1 MTQKEIGLI
10 VGILVVV
17 LGAVAGAAVFLTNKE
32 SGAKAST
39 GTAVSSSS
47 EQQETTIPLTEAP
60 SAAPSGGDSLTVVA
74 GTNTANPAQLG
85 SGQVASKP
93 NGGTVAPAS
102 VPGPETFG
110 QYEQYKDGQAALIGE
125 IEAGNGNEAVSGK
138 KVAVYYK
145 GWLTNGTMFDQLRPG
160 DDGQLEPFVFTLGAG
175 QVIRGWEQGII
186 GMKVGG
192 TRRLII
198 PPVVGYGAQ
207 AQGNIPANS
216 VLIFDVQLLA
226 IQ

>member
-1 MTQKEIGLI
+1 MTKKEIGLI
-10 VGILVVV
+10 VGILVIV
-17 LGAVAGAAVFLTNKE
+17 LGGVAGAVYFVSNKNSE
-32 SGAKAST
+32 PKANKSGS
-39 GTAVSSSS
+39 VSVTSQ
-47 EQQETTIPLTEAP
+47 QQETTMPLNQDQNTTTP
-60 SAAPSGGDSLTVVA
+60 DSNSLTVVA
-74 GTNTANPAQLG
+74 GTNTSNPAQLG

-93 NGGTVAPAS
+93 NGGTTAPAS

-110 QYEQYKDGQAALIGE
+110 QYEQYKDGQSALFGD
-125 IEAGNGNEAVSGK
+125 IEVGSGNEAISGK

-145 GWLTNGTMFDQLRPG
+145 GWLTNGSIFDQSRPG
-160 DDGQLEPFVFTLGAG
+160 EDGQLQPFVFTLGAG
-175 QVIRGWEQGII
+175 QVIRGWEQGVA

-198 PPVVGYGAQ
+198 PPSVGYGAQ
-207 AQGNIPANS
+207 AQGNIPPNS

>member
-1 MTQKEIGLI
+1 MP
-10 VGILVVV
+10 
-17 LGAVAGAAVFLTNKE
+17 LGE
-32 SGAKAST
+32 
-39 GTAVSSSS
+39 TAQTSA
-47 EQQETTIPLTEAP
+47 TE
-60 SAAPSGGDSLTVVA
+60 GDVLTVVA

-85 SGQVASKP
+85 SGQVASKS
-93 NGGTVAPAS
+93 NGGTTAPAS

-110 QYEQYKDGQAALIGE
+110 QYEQYKDGQSALFGD
-125 IEAGNGNEAVSGK
+125 IEVGSGNEAISGK

-145 GWLTNGTMFDQLRPG
+145 GWLTNGTLFDQSRPG
-160 DDGQLEPFVFTLGAG
+160 EDGQLQPFVFTLGAG
-175 QVIRGWEQGII
+175 QVIKGWEQSVA

-198 PPVVGYGAQ
+198 PPSVGYGAQ

>member
-1 MTQKEIGLI
+1 MTKKEIGLI

-17 LGAVAGAAVFLTNKE
+17 LGSVAGAALFLTNKNT
-32 SGAKAST
+32 STKAATNSSAPST
-39 GTAVSSSS
+39 PT
-47 EQQETTIPLTEAP
+47 QQESTMPLNE
-60 SAAPSGGDSLTVVA
+60 SQGSVAANSDSLTVVA
-74 GTNTANPAQLG
+74 GANSADPAQLG
-85 SGQVASKP
+85 SGQVASKS
-93 NGGTVAPAS
+93 NGGTTAPAS

-110 QYEQYKDGQAALIGE
+110 QYEQYKDGQSALFGE
-125 IEAGNGNEAVSGK
+125 IEEGTGNEAVSGK

-145 GWLTNGTMFDQLRPG
+145 GWLTNGSIFDQSRPG
-160 DDGQLEPFVFTLGAG
+160 EDGQLQPFVFTLGAG
-175 QVIRGWEQGII
+175 QVIRGWEQGVA

-198 PPVVGYGAQ
+198 PPSVGYGAQ